1 MQWDLDKLIFW
12 IQLNKDRN
20 YISHE
25 LKTIWMS
32 SFIIFQFFFFF
43 ALVHIHNQEKYE
55 RVIYFAYFAF
65 SFTLLSVLYLSSV
78 FLLFLLLPCCNKKV
92 DNWFLKTINVP
103 QINNAQKLDLISSLT
118 ILSRRPI
125 HLAEVG
131 GADKQFHKIW
141 PKPIANVKQSQGA
154 SL

>member
-1 MQWDLDKLIFW
+1 MFAVKFAKIVWLFTLSPAAMLQQKGGQLI
-12 IQLNKDRN
+12 
-20 YISHE
+20 ST
-25 LKTIWMS
+25 LKTID
-32 SFIIFQFFFFF
+32 
-43 ALVHIHNQEKYE
+43 
-55 RVIYFAYFAF
+55 
-65 SFTLLSVLYLSSV
+65 VL
-78 FLLFLLLPCCNKKV
+78 
-92 DNWFLKTINVP
+92 

-154 SL
+154 AL